1 MGLPA
6 KINYSKSIN
15 VDRRDL
21 GKGDTL
27 RFNVLSHVVEEN
39 YDKAIDELKSFLN
52 ADSDYPKFRSR
63 SERYILHSVDLVNG
77 IRAKRNFPG
86 MSSLT
91 TAKQQELHEKFKEH
105 FNELTVTLKKVEKI
119 QVDVRMEDFRSTVW
133 VVQAVAYAIIA
144 IAVAAFLLDANAGLF
159 KTIWNVADEIFSD
172 LSSWI
177 FKKL

>member
-1 MGLPA
+1 MGLPVRHQET
-6 KINYSKSIN
+6 SIN

-39 YDKAIDELKSFLN
+39 YDKAIEDLKDFLR

-63 SERYILHSVDLVNG
+63 AERYIMHSIDLVNG

-86 MSSLT
+86 MTSLT

-105 FNELTVTLKKVEKI
+105 FNELTATLKKVEKI
-119 QVDVRMEDFRSTVW
+119 QVDVRMEEFRSTVW
-133 VVQAVAYAIIA
+133 VVQ
-144 IAVAAFLLDANAGLF
+144 
-159 KTIWNVADEIFSD
+159 
-172 LSSWI
+172 
-177 FKKL
+177 